1 MTCHIYA
8 VGKKEAVLKANPSFD
23 FYEFNCEAQFGGMA
37 LCTNEGIRFIVNTK
51 EPYTGAIYAA
61 EKFSTCSQV
70 VENAKQIAMT
80 FPPPTISSNCGTT
93 IKDGKLEALIV
104 LSLDGV
110 IPHQVT
116 TGKFFCLLKNQI
128 IFYRMGPLLS
138 RILRCRF
145 TCFKTFEL
153 NCKFNFLLHISSKF
167 LQRQRRDSKLT
178 FWFVGQ
184 HG

>member
-1 MTCHIYA
+1 MFSI
-8 VGKKEAVLKANPSFD
+8 L
-23 FYEFNCEAQFGGMA
+23 EAQFGGMA

-80 FPPPTISSNCGTT
+80 FPPPTISTNCGTT

-110 IPHQVT
+110 IPHQV
-116 TGKFFCLLKNQI
+116 
-128 IFYRMGPLLS
+128 
-138 RILRCRF
+138 
-145 TCFKTFEL
+145 
-153 NCKFNFLLHISSKF
+153 SSC
-167 LQRQRRDSKLT
+167 S
-178 FWFVGQ
+178 
-184 HG
+184 